1 MSNTNIKTTFTKEQM
16 DKSYRWLFKTRLY
29 KNSVDYA
36 IKRGMVKT
44 KTEYA
49 TQLWLVYL
57 SEEAFS
63 YNARTPNEAFSW
75 MRSPQGYE
83 FWLPFFTCKDVA

>member
-1 MSNTNIKTTFTKEQM
+1 MTDTNIKTTFTKEQM

-29 KNSVDYA
+29 KSTVDRA
-36 IKRGMVKT
+36 IAIGLVKT

-57 SEEAFS
+57 SGTCFV
-63 YNARTPNEAFSW
+63 YNARTVIEAIDWSS
-75 MRSPQGYE
+75 SPQGFRYWE
-83 FWLPFFTCKDVA
+83 TLHG